1 MMSQPMIDLLWTT
14 VGFFLTLMILS
25 YILGDNPLFRIA
37 TYILVGTSAGYL
49 FTLVIYQVVIQRLIF
64 PLIYALPT
72 GSIVQISL
80 TALPVIASFML
91 LFKLI
96 SGNLSAV
103 GSLPLAYTVGVGAA
117 VMITGTVTGTILAQ
131 AQASINL
138 FGSTGLLEASVVLVG
153 TITTLAYFHFG
164 TGSTPTPQGAKRSP
178 LIEVL
183 AWVGK
188 IFIGVTLGALFAG
201 VYLAALAA
209 LVNRLDTLR
218 FVIENVLFKIGPS

>member
-1 MMSQPMIDLLWTT
+1 MIDLLWTT
-14 VGFFLTLMILS
+14 AGFFLTLMVLS

-37 TYILVGTSAGYL
+37 SYILVGSAAGYF

-64 PLIYALPT
+64 PLIYALP
-72 GSIVQISL
+72 GGNLVQISL
-80 TALPVIASFML
+80 ICLSILASIML
-91 LFKLI
+91 LFKLF
-96 SGNLSAV
+96 SGPLSAV
-103 GSLPLAYTVGVGAA
+103 GNLPLAYTLGVGAA

-131 AQASINL
+131 AQSTINL
-138 FGSTGLLEASVVLVG
+138 FGTTGLVEASVVLVG

-164 TGSTPTPQGAKRSP
+164 TRSIPTPQGAKRNP
-178 LIEVL
+178 LVEVL

-188 IFIGVTLGALFAG
+188 LFIGVTLGALFAG
-201 VYLAALAA
+201 VYLAALSA

>member
-1 MMSQPMIDLLWTT
+1 MIDLLWTT

-49 FTLVIYQVVIQRLIF
+49 FTLVIYQVVIQIF
-64 PLIYALPT
+64 PLIYALPV

-131 AQASINL
+131 AQASVNM

-178 LIEVL
+178 LIEAL